1 VELVNRAPEFV
12 EGLPRNVTFIKNS
25 PELKIFEY
33 TLPTIIDAEGN
44 HYEVLVDLDYSFISF
59 DD

>member
-1 VELVNRAPEFV
+1 MELVNRAPEFV
-12 EGLPRNVTFIKNS
+12 EDLPSNVTFFTSS
-25 PELKIFEY
+25 PELEIFEY

-44 HYEVLVDLDYSFISF
+44 IYEVLVDLDYSFISF